1 MAVRGCIFILIPFT
15 FFIIFVVI
23 GSAGLACTRLVLK
36 ISLKTV
42 VTSFNRIMT
51 VTQLAAATRWL
62 VHRLVVLAVSAGY
75 DEHNGVRIFLS
86 LQLNFIET

>member
-1 MAVRGCIFILIPFT
+1 
-15 FFIIFVVI
+15 
-23 GSAGLACTRLVLK
+23 
-36 ISLKTV
+36 
-42 VTSFNRIMT
+42 MT